1 MARSRIVSAL
11 DVGSSKIAT
20 LIAQIEEDGN
30 INILGSSATPSQG
43 IKRGQVINI
52 EEATRAIITSIEA
65 AERMAGYNLAN
76 TFVSVG
82 GAHIVSQ
89 NSRGVVAVTSPGGEV
104 VEEDVSRVLESARAI
119 SLPAS
124 REILHI
130 LPRTYTVDSQEGIID
145 PIGMSGVRLE
155 VETHII
161 TASSTSLK
169 NLQKCVEEVGT
180 KVEAFIFDAL
190 ASASIVA
197 TPTEKELGV
206 TLIDIGGGTT
216 SVAIFSEGAPVYSL
230 VVPIGAK
237 NITNDLAIG
246 LRLSIE
252 DAERLKLALTDQPEK
267 TRINNLAKPKKTVV
281 ETEKANE
288 QDDEKELDLEKLGI
302 KTDGKK
308 ITKKIVI
315 EEIIRPRLEE
325 IFGLIYDELK
335 RNNLLELIP
344 AGAILTGGGA
354 QTASVVDICRR
365 TMALPARIGIPQNVS
380 GLVDDILT
388 PEFATTIGLI
398 TYSQK
403 NTEQLT
409 GGNLRRMMN
418 GLPGLPIKG
427 TFEKTIK
434 FIKSFLP

>member
-1 MARSRIVSAL
+1 MVRSRIISAL
-11 DVGSSKIAT
+11 DIGSAKIAT
-20 LIAQIEEDGN
+20 LIAQIEEEGT
-30 INILGSSATPSQG
+30 INIIGSSATASGG

-52 EEATRAIITSIEA
+52 EEATKAIIASVEA
-65 AERMAGYNLAN
+65 AERMAGYNLTN
-76 TFVSVG
+76 TLVSVG

-89 NSRGVVAVTSPGGEV
+89 NSRGVVAVTNPGQEV
-104 VEEDVSRVLESARAI
+104 VEEDVDRVLESARAI

-124 REILHI
+124 REILHV
-130 LPRTYTVDSQEGIID
+130 LPRTYTVDAQEGIID

-169 NLQKCVEEVGT
+169 NLQKCIEEVGT
-180 KVEAFIFDAL
+180 NVTGFVFDAL
-190 ASASIVA
+190 ASASIVT

-206 TLIDIGGGTT
+206 TLVDIGGGTT
-216 SVAIFSEGAPVYSL
+216 SVAIFSEGAPIYSL
-230 VVPIGAK
+230 VIPIGAN

-252 DAERLKLALTDQPEK
+252 DAERLKLALSDQPE
-267 TRINNLAKPKKTVV
+267 RNQLISLAKRQKSNPEAKEAK
-281 ETEKANE
+281 E
-288 QDDEKELDLEKLGI
+288 EKELDLEKLGI
-302 KTDGKK
+302 KSEGQK
-308 ITKKIVI
+308 ITKKIII

-335 RNNLLELIP
+335 RNDLLELTP
-344 AGAILTGGGA
+344 AGVVLAGGGA
-354 QTASVVDICRR
+354 QTASAVEICRR
-365 TMALPARIGIPQNVS
+365 TMALPVRIGIPQNVT

-388 PEFATTIGLI
+388 PEFAATIGLI
-398 TYSQK
+398 SYGQK
-403 NTEQLT
+403 GTEQLS
-409 GGNLRRMMN
+409 GSSSHHDGR
-418 GLPGLPIKG
+418 GLPRLPIKS

>member
-1 MARSRIVSAL
+1 MVRSRIISAL
-11 DVGSSKIAT
+11 DVGSAKIAT
-20 LIAQIEEDGN
+20 LIAQIEEEGT
-30 INILGSSATPSQG
+30 INIIGSSATASGG

-52 EEATRAIITSIEA
+52 EEATKAIIASVEA
-65 AERMAGYNLAN
+65 AERMAGYSLTN
-76 TFVSVG
+76 TLVSVG

-89 NSRGVVAVTSPGGEV
+89 NSRGVVAVTNPGQEV
-104 VEEDVSRVLESARAI
+104 VEEDVDRVLESARAI

-124 REILHI
+124 REILHV
-130 LPRTYTVDSQEGIID
+130 LPRTYTVDAQEGIID

-169 NLQKCVEEVGT
+169 NLQKCIEEVGT
-180 KVEAFIFDAL
+180 NVTGFVFDAL
-190 ASASIVA
+190 ASASVVT

-206 TLIDIGGGTT
+206 TLVDIGGRTT
-216 SVAIFSEGAPVYSL
+216 SVAIFSEGAPIYSL
-230 VVPIGAK
+230 VIPIGAN

-252 DAERLKLALTDQPEK
+252 DAERLKLALSDQPE
-267 TRINNLAKPKKTVV
+267 RNQLISLAKRQKSNL
-281 ETEKANE
+281 ETKEAKE
-288 QDDEKELDLEKLGI
+288 EKELDLEKLGI
-302 KTDGKK
+302 KSEGQK
-308 ITKKIVI
+308 ITKKVII

-335 RNNLLELIP
+335 RNDLLELTP
-344 AGAILTGGGA
+344 AGVVLAGGGA
-354 QTASVVDICRR
+354 QTASAVEICRR
-365 TMALPARIGIPQNVS
+365 TMALPVRVGIPQNVT

-388 PEFATTIGLI
+388 PEFAATIGLI
-398 TYSQK
+398 SYGQK
-403 NTEQLT
+403 GTEQLSGSSSRR
-409 GGNLRRMMN
+409 GGR
-418 GLPGLPIKG
+418 GLPSLPIKS

>member
-1 MARSRIVSAL
+1 MARSRIISAL

-20 LIAQIEEDGN
+20 LIAQIEEEGA
-30 INILGSSATPSQG
+30 INIIGSSAAPSQG

-52 EEATRAIITSIEA
+52 DEATRAIINSIEA
-65 AERMAGYNLAN
+65 AERMAGYSLAN
-76 TFVSVG
+76 TLISVG

-89 NSRGVVAVTSPGGEV
+89 NSRGVVAITNPGQEV
-104 VEEDVSRVLESARAI
+104 VREDVNRVLEAARAI

-124 REILHI
+124 REILHV
-130 LPRTYTVDSQEGIID
+130 LPRTYTVDAQEGIID

-180 KVEAFIFDAL
+180 TIEGFVFDAL
-190 ASASIVA
+190 ASASIVT

-216 SVAIFSEGAPVYSL
+216 SVAIFSEGAPIDSL
-230 VVPIGAK
+230 VVPIGAS

-246 LRLSIE
+246 LRLSID
-252 DAERLKLALTDQPEK
+252 DAEKLKLALSEK
-267 TRINNLAKPKKTVV
+267 QDNKQLINLAKAGQ
-281 ETEKANE
+281 EKNKE
-288 QDDEKELDLEKLGI
+288 KNDEEELDLEKLGI
-302 KTDGKK
+302 KFDGKK
-308 ITKKIVI
+308 ITKKMII
-315 EEIIRPRLEE
+315 EEVIQPRLEE

-335 RNNLLELIP
+335 RNNLLELTP
-344 AGAILTGGGA
+344 AGVVLAGGGA
-354 QTASVVDICRR
+354 QTASAIEICRR
-365 TMALPARIGIPQNVS
+365 TMALPVRIGIPQGIT

-388 PEFATTIGLI
+388 PEFAATIGLI
-398 TYSQK
+398 SYGQRGI
-403 NTEQLT
+403 EQLGSSSPLHT
-409 GGNLRRMMN
+409 DH
-418 GLPGLPIKG
+418 GLPNLPIKG

-434 FIKSFLP
+434 FIKSLLP

>member
-1 MARSRIVSAL
+1 MSRSRIISAL

-20 LIAQIEEDGN
+20 LIAQIEEDGA
-30 INILGSSATPSQG
+30 INIIGSSATPSVG

-52 EEATRAIITSIEA
+52 EEATRAIIASVEA
-65 AERMAGYNLAN
+65 AERMAGYSLAN
-76 TFVSVG
+76 TLVSVG

-89 NSRGVVAVTSPGGEV
+89 NSRGVVAVTNPGQEV

-124 REILHI
+124 REILHV

-169 NLQKCVEEVGT
+169 NLQKCIEEVGT
-180 KVEAFIFDAL
+180 TVEGFVFDAL
-190 ASASIVA
+190 ASASVV
-197 TPTEKELGV
+197 TTSTEKELGV
-206 TLIDIGGGTT
+206 TLVDIGGGTT
-216 SVAIFSEGAPVYSL
+216 SVAIFSEGAPIYSL

-246 LRLSIE
+246 LRLSID
-252 DAERLKLALTDQPEK
+252 DAERLKLALGEQANNS
-267 TRINNLAKPKKTVV
+267 RLVNLAKSQKTTTKIKQP
-281 ETEKANE
+281 ENE
-288 QDDEKELDLEKLGI
+288 EEIDLEKLGI
-302 KTDGKK
+302 KSENKK
-308 ITKKIVI
+308 ITKKMII

-335 RNNLLELIP
+335 RNDLLELTP
-344 AGAILTGGGA
+344 AGVVLAGGGA
-354 QTASVVDICRR
+354 QTASAVEICRR
-365 TMALPARIGIPQNVS
+365 TMALPVRVGIPQDVT

-388 PEFATTIGLI
+388 PEFAATIGLI
-398 TYSQK
+398 TYGQK
-403 NTEQLT
+403 QAEQT
-409 GGNLRRMMN
+409 IGSPLRRI
-418 GLPGLPIKG
+418 GRKLPSVPIKD

>member
-20 LIAQIEEDGN
+20 LIAQIEEEGA
-30 INILGSSATPSQG
+30 INIIGSSATPSQG

-52 EEATRAIITSIEA
+52 DEATRAIIDSVEA
-65 AERMAGYNLAN
+65 AERMAGYSLAN
-76 TFVSVG
+76 TLISVG

-89 NSRGVVAVTSPGGEV
+89 NSRGVVAVTNPGQEV
-104 VEEDVSRVLESARAI
+104 VREDVNRVLEAARAI

-124 REILHI
+124 REILHV
-130 LPRTYTVDSQEGIID
+130 LPRTYTVDAQEGIVD

-180 KVEAFIFDAL
+180 TIEGFVFDAL
-190 ASASIVA
+190 ASASIVT

-216 SVAIFSEGAPVYSL
+216 SVAIFSEGAPIYSL
-230 VVPIGAK
+230 VVPIGAN

-246 LRLSIE
+246 LRLSID
-252 DAERLKLALTDQPEK
+252 DAEKLKLALGERQDNKQL
-267 TRINNLAKPKKTVV
+267 INLAKAKQEKSKEKT
-281 ETEKANE
+281 NE
-288 QDDEKELDLEKLGI
+288 EELDLEKLGI
-302 KTDGKK
+302 KSDGKK
-308 ITKKIVI
+308 ITKKMII
-315 EEIIRPRLEE
+315 EEIIQPRLEE

-335 RNNLLELIP
+335 RNDLLELTP
-344 AGAILTGGGA
+344 AGVVLAGGGA
-354 QTASVVDICRR
+354 QTASAVEVCRR
-365 TMALPARIGIPQNVS
+365 TMALPVRIGIPQGIT

-388 PEFATTIGLI
+388 PEFAATIGLI
-398 TYSQK
+398 SYGQK
-403 NTEQLT
+403 GTEQL
-409 GGNLRRMMN
+409 GAGNLRHAGR
-418 GLPGLPIKG
+418 GLSSLPIKG

>member
-1 MARSRIVSAL
+1 MVRSRIISAL
-11 DVGSSKIAT
+11 DVGSAKIAT
-20 LIAQIEEDGN
+20 LIAQIEEEGT
-30 INILGSSATPSQG
+30 INIIGSSATPSAG

-52 EEATRAIITSIEA
+52 EEATRAIITSVEA
-65 AERMAGYNLAN
+65 AERMAGYSLTN
-76 TFVSVG
+76 TLVSVG

-89 NSRGVVAVTSPGGEV
+89 NSRGVVAVTNPGQEV
-104 VEEDVSRVLESARAI
+104 VEEDVDRVLESARAI

-124 REILHI
+124 REILHV

-169 NLQKCVEEVGT
+169 NLQKCIEEVGT
-180 KVEAFIFDAL
+180 NVTGFVFDAL
-190 ASASIVA
+190 ASASIVT

-206 TLIDIGGGTT
+206 TLVDIGGGTT
-216 SVAIFSEGAPVYSL
+216 SVAIFSEGAPIYSL
-230 VVPIGAK
+230 VVPIGAN

-252 DAERLKLALTDQPEK
+252 DAEKLKLALSDQPK
-267 TRINNLAKPKKTVV
+267 TNQLVSLAKQQKSRQQ
-281 ETEKANE
+281 EKEAKE
-288 QDDEKELDLEKLGI
+288 EELDLEKLGI
-302 KTDGKK
+302 KSEGQK
-308 ITKKIVI
+308 ITKKIIV

-335 RNNLLELIP
+335 RNDLLELTP
-344 AGAILTGGGA
+344 AGVVLAGGGA
-354 QTASVVDICRR
+354 QTASAIEICRR
-365 TMALPARIGIPQNVS
+365 TMALPVRVGVPQNIT

-388 PEFATTIGLI
+388 PEFAATIGLI
-398 TYSQK
+398 AYGQK
-403 NTEQLT
+403 GIEPL
-409 GGNLRRMMN
+409 GGVSPRHSGR
-418 GLPGLPIKG
+418 GLPSLPIKS